1 MHLMI
6 AFFRAYPWQTLVML
20 LALLFAGVAEG
31 ISLSA
36 LLPLLNIAI
45 RGDINSD
52 TDAAPAELNEYERLM
67 NDLLQAAGIS
77 PSIGIMLV
85 IIVTG
90 GTLKGL
96 LLLVANKQV
105 GYTAAM
111 VATDLRLEMLRAV
124 LRSRWEYFLS
134 QPAGKLANSLATE
147 AHRSSQAF
155 VNGSLMITFF
165 IQAMIYGA
173 VALAVSWKATLVSL
187 AAGLVI
193 VAISHFLLV
202 RMASKAGKR
211 QTGLL
216 IALVSRLTDTL
227 QSIKPL
233 KAMAR
238 EYLADAVLAMET
250 SRLNRTLRRQVY
262 STTVLSAFQEE
273 MQIILL
279 AAGMFITLV
288 QYEMP
293 LATVLVLVVVLG
305 RMLKQLSKVQR
316 QYQRMVIGESAYW
329 SIKQTIEQARETE
342 EQLVEGRAPA
352 LLHGI
357 RFDSVHFNYDG
368 CRVLDGLTLEVPA
381 GSLTMLVGPSG
392 AGKTTVID
400 LLTGLLQPQSGAIL
414 IDDISLQELDTRAWR
429 QMIGYVPQETVL
441 LHDSILHNVTLGDPA
456 LGEADVERAL
466 KEAGAWEFVTAM
478 PEGINSTVGERGGKL
493 SGGQRQRIM
502 IARALVH
509 RPGLLILDEATSSLD
524 PASEAA
530 ICHTLEQLRG
540 GLTILAISHQTALV
554 RVADH
559 VYHLENGKARAVE
572 NSTVLL
578 ASNNQ
583 RWK

>member
-279 AAGMFITLV
+279 AAGMFIMLV

-572 NSTVLL
+572 SSTVLF

>member
-572 NSTVLL
+572 SSTVLF